1 MNKSK
6 GFTEFRG
13 RSKKNANP
21 SDLLLPKH
29 LEGFLRIKIRKHGN
43 LKNYFHY
50 LILKFQKRNL
60 FSNFP
65 DTAFRKT
72 LYQSKKQN
80 LIRLSFRP
88 DHQDW
93 YEAKL
98 SSFYFGISI
107 CKLFSRLVDLDR
119 EEDVPISNRKLEILK
134 MEKEKASPLY
144 FYFTILSSKKM
155 ILKKLSKGQNFELNT
170 A

>member
-1 MNKSK
+1 MNQSEE
-6 GFTEFRG
+6 FTEFRG
-13 RSKKNANP
+13 RSQKNAGP

-50 LILKFQKRNL
+50 LIVRFQKRSL
-60 FSNFP
+60 FSKFP

-80 LIRLSFRP
+80 LIRFSFRP

-107 CKLFSRLVDLDR
+107 CKFFSRLVDLDR
-119 EEDVPISNRKLEILK
+119 DEDLPISNRGTEILK
-134 MEKEKASPLY
+134 LEKEKVRPFH
-144 FYFTILSSKKM
+144 FYFTILSNKKI
-155 ILKKLSKGQNFELNT
+155 ILKRLSKGQNFELNT

>member
-1 MNKSK
+1 MNQIQE
-6 GFTEFRG
+6 FTEFHG
-13 RSKKNANP
+13 KSKRSVGP
-21 SDLLLPKH
+21 SDLLIPKH
-29 LEGFLRIKIRKHGN
+29 LEGFLRKRIRRHGN

-50 LILKFQKRNL
+50 LIIKFQNKNL
-60 FSNFP
+60 FSKFP

-72 LYQSKKQN
+72 LYQSKRQN

-98 SSFYFGISI
+98 VGFYFGISI
-107 CKLFSRLVDLDR
+107 CKFFSGLVDSDR
-119 EEDVPISNRKLEILK
+119 DEDISLQNEKTEILRL
-134 MEKEKASPLY
+134 ERGTVNPIY
-144 FYFTILSSKKM
+144 FYYTIFSNKRM
-155 ILKKLSKGQNFELNT
+155 ILKRLSRRRNFELNT

>member
-1 MNKSK
+1 MNQIQET
-6 GFTEFRG
+6 TEFYG
-13 RSKKNANP
+13 KSKKNVGP

-29 LEGFLRIKIRKHGN
+29 LEGYLKKKIKKHGN

-50 LILKFQKRNL
+50 VMIKFQKKNL
-60 FSNFP
+60 FSKFP
-65 DTAFRKT
+65 DAAFRKT

-80 LIRLSFRP
+80 LIRFSFRP

-98 SSFYFGISI
+98 ASFYFGISI
-107 CKLFSRLVDLDR
+107 CKLFSRLVDNDR
-119 EEDVPISNRKLEILK
+119 EEDLPLENQKIEILR
-134 MEKEKASPLY
+134 MERENLRPIY
-144 FYFTILSSKKM
+144 FYFTILSNQKM
-155 ILKKLSKGQNFELNT
+155 ILKRLSKRQNFQLNT